1 MSLLSRV
8 RGGRRIGAIVAGV
21 LGITLTS
28 FGLASCGGG
37 TSATEGGTLTIAPD
51 SFTDYED
58 PQLGYEASGWEARYN
73 VYIPM
78 LTFAHAEGVA
88 GTKVVPGPAQD
99 LPTVTHGGQTH

>member
-1 MSLLSRV
+1 M
-8 RGGRRIGAIVAGV
+8 AGV

-58 PQLGYEASGWEARYN
+58 PQLGYEASGWEAGIIAGWTR
-73 VYIPM
+73 
-78 LTFAHAEGVA
+78 AETSPSSSSA
-88 GTKVVPGPAQD
+88 IAKSFTTYPSRDASEMS
-99 LPTVTHGGQTH
+99 